1 MMIVFV
7 ILIYFNGLLVSSEG
21 NYLPFLYPTD
31 YSIMSNTSYYANVSF
46 PSTLEFESSCS
57 THAYVRIVCTCMS
70 IMDLLFRLR
79 FMDSSL
85 SMLACILYHILTI

>member
-31 YSIMSNTSYYANVSF
+31 YLTISNTSSNEKVSF
-46 PSTLEFESSCS
+46 PSTLEFGFSCFNY
-57 THAYVRIVCTCMS
+57 AYVR
-70 IMDLLFRLR
+70 RLV
-79 FMDSSL
+79 
-85 SMLACILYHILTI
+85 